1 MLAPSPHC
9 IKWTFCGARPEVKKT
24 SASISLLLALGLTAC
39 SSSLMRELPSGP
51 SAYAQFPAIDQAIA
65 PTEYLIHPG
74 DVVSL
79 SVFGEPELS
88 IEKLP
93 VDDAGFIQVP
103 LMGAVQVSGL
113 TPAKASASIAAG
125 LGSRFLRNPNVTLN
139 VVEQTGQIVTVEGQV
154 MKAGAYPIDAGTTLV
169 GAVALAQSPT
179 RIAKLDEVV
188 IFRTINNQRMAA
200 RFDLSRI
207 RAGRDPDPQILGG
220 DVVVVGFSQAK
231 SIYRDILTAAPL
243 FNVFTRF

>member
-1 MLAPSPHC
+1 MPPIDKAVAPS
-9 IKWTFCGARPEVKKT
+9 
-24 SASISLLLALGLTAC
+24 
-39 SSSLMRELPSGP
+39 
-51 SAYAQFPAIDQAIA
+51 
-65 PTEYLIHPG
+65 EYLIAPG

-79 SVFGEPELS
+79 MVFGEPDLTF
-88 IEKLP
+88 EKLP

-103 LMGAVQVSGL
+103 LAGPVHVATL
-113 TPAKASASIAAG
+113 TPAQASTLIATK
-125 LGSRFLRNPNVTLN
+125 LGARYLRDPQVTLN
-139 VVEQTGQIVTVEGQV
+139 VIEQPGQTVTIEGQV
-154 MKAGAYPIDAGTTLV
+154 LKAGTYPVANQTTLL
-169 GAVALAQSPT
+169 GAIALAQSPT

-188 IFRTINNQRMAA
+188 VFRTVNNTRMAA

-231 SIYRDILTAAPL
+231 SIYRDFLQAAPI

>member
-1 MLAPSPHC
+1 M
-9 IKWTFCGARPEVKKT
+9 FCGAKPEVKKIN
-24 SASISLLLALGLTAC
+24 ALISLLLVTSLTAC
-39 SSSLMRELPSGP
+39 SSGLYKDLPYGT
-51 SAYAQFPAIDQAIA
+51 SAYASFPSIDHAVV
-65 PTEYLIHPG
+65 PTEYLITPG

-79 SVFGEPELS
+79 SVFGEPDLT

-103 LMGAVQVSGL
+103 LLGAVQISGL
-113 TPAKASASIAAG
+113 TPAKATSLIAAG
-125 LGSRFLRNPNVTLN
+125 LGKRFLKNPNVTLN
-139 VVEQTGQIVTVEGQV
+139 VIEQTGQNVIVEGQV
-154 MKAGAYPIDAGTTLV
+154 MKAGAYPVDGQTTLL

-231 SIYRDILTAAPL
+231 SIYRDMLQAAPL
-243 FNVFTRF
+243 FNVFTRL